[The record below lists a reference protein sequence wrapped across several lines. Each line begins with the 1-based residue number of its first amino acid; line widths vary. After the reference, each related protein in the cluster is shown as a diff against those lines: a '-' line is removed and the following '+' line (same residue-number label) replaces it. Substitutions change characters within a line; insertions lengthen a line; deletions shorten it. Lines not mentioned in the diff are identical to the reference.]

1 MDGMAGEDFV
11 FSFRLEELKRL
22 NSRRVRGKYEI
33 GSYMIC
39 CFFCGKK
46 TWMCIYAKGE
56 RGANKFL
63 GRAIYIIVKNKPK
76 MVIV

>member
-56 RGANKFL
+56 
-63 GRAIYIIVKNKPK
+63 
-76 MVIV
+76 